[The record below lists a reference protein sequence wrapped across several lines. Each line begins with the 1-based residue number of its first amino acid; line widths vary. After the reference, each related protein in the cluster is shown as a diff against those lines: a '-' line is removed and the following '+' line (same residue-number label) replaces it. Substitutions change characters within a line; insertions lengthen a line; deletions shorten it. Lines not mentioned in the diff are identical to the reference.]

1 MLAMVGDNLGGK
13 EVIAPLDRLQSML
26 TNSVLQAMQMG
37 NTGNQGN
44 TGDVV
49 LNIDGRSFAR
59 LVKPFLDKEQN
70 RVGSDVRIR
79 TI

>member
-1 MLAMVGDNLGGK
+1 
-13 EVIAPLDRLQSML
+13 
-26 TNSVLQAMQMG
+26 MQMG